1 VNNLAYQALYRKY
14 RPKTFSEVYGQEHI
28 TETLKNELATG
39 TTVHAYL
46 FTGTRGTGKTTC
58 AKILANAVNCL
69 DLKDGNPCLE
79 CESCK
84 ASYSGE
90 NTDIVEIDA
99 ASNNGVDSI
108 REIRERLNFTPA
120 SSKYR
125 VYIIDEVHM
134 LSIGAFNALL
144 KTLEEPP
151 SHVIFILAT
160 TEVHKLPATILSR
173 CQRFDFRRIDP
184 KKICERLQF
193 IAKEEGLTLT
203 DSAATLIAAAADG
216 GMRDALSILDLCAS
230 SSKNIDESTVEAVCA
245 MAGNDYL
252 LELSDFIKSKNTEKA
267 LLMLDKLHNSSVDM
281 LRLLSELIAHY
292 RDLMIIKTV
301 KQGNLPIVC
310 STTRLKALQTQAAD
324 YDIKDIMYALSI
336 LQNATVL
343 MQSGNRRCEMEMAI
357 IKLCNPQLAV
367 DLESLERRI
376 SALEKGNFV
385 PKATEEPK
393 AVVGNTKSVA
403 ENTKPIAEN
412 TKSVI
417 EKIKSV
423 EENTKPEKTTETD
436 DRFDDEEIPL
446 PEPPDMQGDFGYDLK
461 SEFESKPA
469 TETENNQPKEEGAV
483 ENWQEVID
491 ILKTTCPLIAG
502 VLVDSRAF
510 IKGEYLLIDAK
521 NSQFRT
527 LVKSS
532 NGMYKD
538 QIRKAAQK
546 VLGATYKLGPY
557 NPTETQVEN
566 DPLLSLAQKL
576 KNLEI

>member
-1 VNNLAYQALYRKY
+1 
-14 RPKTFSEVYGQEHI
+14 
-28 TETLKNELATG
+28 
-39 TTVHAYL
+39 
-46 FTGTRGTGKTTC
+46 
-58 AKILANAVNCL
+58 
-69 DLKDGNPCLE
+69 
-79 CESCK
+79 
-84 ASYSGE
+84 
-90 NTDIVEIDA
+90 
-99 ASNNGVDSI
+99 
-108 REIRERLNFTPA
+108 
-120 SSKYR
+120 
-125 VYIIDEVHM
+125 
-134 LSIGAFNALL
+134 
-144 KTLEEPP
+144 
-151 SHVIFILAT
+151 
-160 TEVHKLPATILSR
+160 
-173 CQRFDFRRIDP
+173 
-184 KKICERLQF
+184 
-193 IAKEEGLTLT
+193 
-203 DSAATLIAAAADG
+203 LIAAAADG

-301 KQGNLPIVC
+301 KQGNLPIIC

-403 ENTKPIAEN
+403 ENTK
-412 TKSVI
+412 SVI

-423 EENTKPEKTTETD
+423 EENTKTEKTAETD

-461 SEFESKPA
+461 SEFDSKPTTA
-469 TETENNQPKEEGAV
+469 TETENDQQKEEGAV

>member
-1 VNNLAYQALYRKY
+1 
-14 RPKTFSEVYGQEHI
+14 
-28 TETLKNELATG
+28 
-39 TTVHAYL
+39 
-46 FTGTRGTGKTTC
+46 
-58 AKILANAVNCL
+58 
-69 DLKDGNPCLE
+69 
-79 CESCK
+79 
-84 ASYSGE
+84 
-90 NTDIVEIDA
+90 
-99 ASNNGVDSI
+99 
-108 REIRERLNFTPA
+108 
-120 SSKYR
+120 
-125 VYIIDEVHM
+125 
-134 LSIGAFNALL
+134 
-144 KTLEEPP
+144 
-151 SHVIFILAT
+151 
-160 TEVHKLPATILSR
+160 LSR

-324 YDIKDIMYALSI
+324 YDIKDIMYALSV

-527 LVKSS
+527 LIKTA

-538 QIRKAAQK
+538 AIRKAAQK
-546 VLGATYKLGPY
+546 VLGTTYKLGPY
-557 NPTETQVEN
+557 NPAAEEAQD

-576 KNLEI
+576 KNLEIN

>member
-1 VNNLAYQALYRKY
+1 
-14 RPKTFSEVYGQEHI
+14 
-28 TETLKNELATG
+28 
-39 TTVHAYL
+39 
-46 FTGTRGTGKTTC
+46 
-58 AKILANAVNCL
+58 
-69 DLKDGNPCLE
+69 
-79 CESCK
+79 
-84 ASYSGE
+84 
-90 NTDIVEIDA
+90 
-99 ASNNGVDSI
+99 
-108 REIRERLNFTPA
+108 
-120 SSKYR
+120 
-125 VYIIDEVHM
+125 
-134 LSIGAFNALL
+134 
-144 KTLEEPP
+144 
-151 SHVIFILAT
+151 
-160 TEVHKLPATILSR
+160 
-173 CQRFDFRRIDP
+173 
-184 KKICERLQF
+184 
-193 IAKEEGLTLT
+193 
-203 DSAATLIAAAADG
+203 
-216 GMRDALSILDLCAS
+216 
-230 SSKNIDESTVEAVCA
+230 
-245 MAGNDYL
+245 
-252 LELSDFIKSKNTEKA
+252 
-267 LLMLDKLHNSSVDM
+267 
-281 LRLLSELIAHY
+281 
-292 RDLMIIKTV
+292 
-301 KQGNLPIVC
+301 
-310 STTRLKALQTQAAD
+310 
-324 YDIKDIMYALSI
+324 
-336 LQNATVL
+336 
-343 MQSGNRRCEMEMAI
+343 
-357 IKLCNPQLAV
+357 LAV

-385 PKATEEPK
+385 PNATEEPK

-403 ENTKPIAEN
+403 ENTK
-412 TKSVI
+412 SVI

-423 EENTKPEKTTETD
+423 EENTKTEKTTETD

-446 PEPPDMQGDFGYDLK
+446 PEPPDMQGDYGYDLK
-461 SEFESKPA
+461 SEFESKPATA

>member
-1 VNNLAYQALYRKY
+1 
-14 RPKTFSEVYGQEHI
+14 
-28 TETLKNELATG
+28 
-39 TTVHAYL
+39 
-46 FTGTRGTGKTTC
+46 
-58 AKILANAVNCL
+58 
-69 DLKDGNPCLE
+69 
-79 CESCK
+79 
-84 ASYSGE
+84 
-90 NTDIVEIDA
+90 
-99 ASNNGVDSI
+99 
-108 REIRERLNFTPA
+108 
-120 SSKYR
+120 
-125 VYIIDEVHM
+125 
-134 LSIGAFNALL
+134 
-144 KTLEEPP
+144 
-151 SHVIFILAT
+151 
-160 TEVHKLPATILSR
+160 
-173 CQRFDFRRIDP
+173 
-184 KKICERLQF
+184 
-193 IAKEEGLTLT
+193 
-203 DSAATLIAAAADG
+203 
-216 GMRDALSILDLCAS
+216 
-230 SSKNIDESTVEAVCA
+230 
-245 MAGNDYL
+245 
-252 LELSDFIKSKNTEKA
+252 
-267 LLMLDKLHNSSVDM
+267 
-281 LRLLSELIAHY
+281 
-292 RDLMIIKTV
+292 
-301 KQGNLPIVC
+301 
-310 STTRLKALQTQAAD
+310 
-324 YDIKDIMYALSI
+324 
-336 LQNATVL
+336 

-385 PKATEEPK
+385 LKATEEPK

-417 EKIKSV
+417 EKIKTV
-423 EENTKPEKTTETD
+423 EENTKMEKTAETD

-446 PEPPDMQGDFGYDLK
+446 PEPPDMQGDFGYNLK